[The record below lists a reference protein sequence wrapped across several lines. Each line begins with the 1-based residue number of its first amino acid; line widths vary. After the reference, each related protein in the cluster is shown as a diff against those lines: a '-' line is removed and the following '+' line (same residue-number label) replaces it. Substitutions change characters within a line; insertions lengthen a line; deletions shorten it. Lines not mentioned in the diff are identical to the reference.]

1 MKKTIY
7 ILSLL
12 FVGLLF
18 SCSDDDGA
26 FRPTPSEFS
35 VSPTEFTVETNGSDV
50 DIVIKAKTLGWSIT
64 TDQNWVTVSKSFGS
78 GDGTVKL
85 TIAKNE
91 TGNKRTANVVVK
103 PTFELEPVNISITQN

>member
-26 FRPTPSEFS
+26 YRPTPSEFS
-35 VSPTEFTVETNGSDV
+35 VSQKDFTVEAAGSNV
-50 DIVIKAKTLGWSIT
+50 SIMIKAGNLGWSIT
-64 TDQNWVTVSKSFGS
+64 SDQNWVTASKNFGS
-78 GDGTVKL
+78 GDQSLSL
-85 TIAKNE
+85 TIIKNE
-91 TGNKRTANVVVK
+91 TQEKRIANVVIK
-103 PTFELEPVNISITQN
+103 PTFGLEPVKISITQN

>member
-18 SCSDDDGA
+18 SCSDDEA
-26 FRPTPSEFS
+26 AYRPTPSDFT
-35 VSPTEFTVETNGSDV
+35 VSPTDFTVEANGSDV
-50 DIVIKAKTLGWSIT
+50 DIIIKAGNLGWSIT
-64 TDQNWVTVSKSFGS
+64 SDQNWVSASKKFGS
-78 GDGTVKL
+78 GDETVKL
-85 TIAKNE
+85 TIIKNE
-91 TGNKRTANVVVK
+91 TGEKRSANVVVK